1 MRRYLLAAITA
12 VFLFA
17 SAIGSPIALAGGNGN
32 SGSGNNGTGN
42 NGTGNNGSG
51 QQQQQQAGQNDGKG
65 VVAYDS
71 IPAPLPGNIVSV
83 GPEAYAFKEL
93 GDQVALATNQRL
105 LTNVS
110 VTMSSW
116 GCQSGHWY
124 DNTCA
129 SAPGAT
135 FSVPITFNIYAVGAG
150 NTVGALLASK
160 TDTFAIPY
168 RPSYDSVKCSGTGEW
183 FNAASSTCFNGK
195 AVNISFK
202 FTPQHVV
209 LPNNVIYG
217 IAYNSSHYGPAPIG
231 EAAACYT
238 SSGGCAYDSLNIG
251 LAQVAP
257 TVGTDVF
264 PDGAYQNSPLASM
277 YCPGDTGPL
286 STFRLDNGCWAP
298 YSPAVQIRATKL
310 SNWQE

>member
-1 MRRYLLAAITA
+1 MRRYLLAATTA
-12 VFLFA
+12 VFIFA
-17 SAIGSPIALAGGNGN
+17 SAIGSPIALAGGSNGN
-32 SGSGNNGTGN
+32 NGNGNNGTGN
-42 NGTGNNGSG
+42 SGNS
-51 QQQQQQAGQNDGKG
+51 QQQAGQDDGKG
-65 VVAYDS
+65 VAVYDS
-71 IPAPLPGNIVSV
+71 IPAPLPGNVPSE
-83 GPEAYAFKEL
+83 GPEAYAFNEF
-93 GDQVALATNQRL
+93 GDQVALATTQRL

-124 DNTCA
+124 DSTCA
-129 SAPGAT
+129 TAPGAT

-150 NTVGALLASK
+150 NTVGALLATK
-160 TDTFAIPY
+160 TDTFAVPY
-168 RPSYDSVKCSGTGEW
+168 RPSYDSVKCPGAGKW
-183 FNAASSTCFNGK
+183 FDAASSKCFNGK
-195 AVNISFK
+195 AVNITFK

-217 IAYNSSHYGPAPIG
+217 IVYNSSHYGPTPVG

-238 SSGGCAYDSLNIG
+238 SSGGCPYDSLNIG

-264 PDGAYQNSPLASM
+264 PDGVYQNSPLAGA
-277 YCPGDTGPL
+277 YCDGGTAGVGA
-286 STFRLDNGCWAP
+286 FRLDNAPGCWAP
-298 YSPAVQIRATKL
+298 YAPAVQIRATKL